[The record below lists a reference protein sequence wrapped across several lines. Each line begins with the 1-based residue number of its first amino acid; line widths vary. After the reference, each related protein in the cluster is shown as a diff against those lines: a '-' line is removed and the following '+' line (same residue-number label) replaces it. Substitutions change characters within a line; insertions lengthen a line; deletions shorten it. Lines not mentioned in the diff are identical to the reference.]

1 MSEGG
6 GSLSLLSLSSL
17 SRLSSSSRR
26 SSSSH
31 PRCCVPVLVVVV
43 LVVTFDIVVSSIL
56 VSSSSLHPRC
66 CVPVLVVIVLV
77 VTFDIV
83 VSSILVSSSSRPGQT
98 CELPSWRAVCVGPC
112 LRWICVWFAWYGP
125 WSMMLLL
132 IMRMVHAMVPPRP
145 NRARI
150 APNKEGP
157 FGPCVETRDRRGTI
171 WS

>member
-31 PRCCVPVLVVVV
+31 PRCCVPVLVVV
-43 LVVTFDIVVSSIL
+43 
-56 VSSSSLHPRC
+56 
-66 CVPVLVVIVLV
+66 VLV

-132 IMRMVHAMVPPRP
+132 IMRMVQRWCP
-145 NRARI
+145 RARI
-150 APNKEGP
+150 APESRQTRRDHLVPVLRRGTDEGP
-157 FGPCVETRDRRGTI
+157 FGPRTKK
-171 WS
+171 

>member
-1 MSEGG
+1 
-6 GSLSLLSLSSL
+6 
-17 SRLSSSSRR
+17 
-26 SSSSH
+26 
-31 PRCCVPVLVVVV
+31 
-43 LVVTFDIVVSSIL
+43 

-83 VSSILVSSSSRPGQT
+83 VLSILVSSSSRPGQT

-145 NRARI
+145 NRARSRQTRRDHLV
-150 APNKEGP
+150 PVLRRGTDEGP
-157 FGPCVETRDRRGTI
+157 FGPRTKK
-171 WS
+171 

>member
-17 SRLSSSSRR
+17 LRLSSSSRR

-31 PRCCVPVLVVVV
+31 PRCCVPV

-132 IMRMVHAMVPPRP
+132 IMRMVHAMVPPP
-145 NRARI
+145 DRA
-150 APNKEGP
+150 KQG
-157 FGPCVETRDRRGTI
+157 GTI
-171 WS
+171 WSLC